1 MARTAKMALTV
12 DQVKM
17 VKLGKMEHLDNQ
29 DQQAQQDQQALP
41 GQVDQGQILVKEFLE
56 LVLAI

>member
-1 MARTAKMALTV
+1 
-12 DQVKM
+12 M

-29 DQQAQQDQQALP
+29 DQQGRQDQQDQQALP
-41 GQVDQGQILVKEFLE
+41 DQVDQGQILVKEFLE